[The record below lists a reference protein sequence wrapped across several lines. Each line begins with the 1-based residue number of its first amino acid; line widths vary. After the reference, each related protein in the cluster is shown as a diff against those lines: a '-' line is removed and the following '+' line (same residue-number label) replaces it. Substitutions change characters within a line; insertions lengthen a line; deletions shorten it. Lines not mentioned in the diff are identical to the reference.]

1 MGLVGSI
8 IGGVLGGRGGWL
20 GAIGGAFLGHYVE
33 ESIAAARRGKAPRRG
48 NYGARGDSAARA
60 VRVRAF
66 CQSAGAMFAKM
77 AKADGQV
84 SRDEIQTV
92 EYAFTRLGFAPED
105 RAVAVEAFRAAKDDA
120 RTIYDYAWLFTS
132 VVTNRTVRE
141 LFYELL
147 WDLACA
153 DGTVS
158 PREDAILRSM
168 PAHLR
173 ISPEWYALHAREH
186 LAGGGSAR
194 GGASG
199 RRRAEDAPPPR
210 DRLAEAYATLG
221 VPSGASD
228 DAVKKAY
235 RALAKKYHPDTLR
248 AQGLPDEMVGR
259 ATERMARINAAWGE
273 VKAARGL

>member
-1 MGLVGSI
+1 MGLIGSI
-8 IGGVLGGRGGWL
+8 IGGILGGRGGWL
-20 GAIGGAFLGHYVE
+20 GVIGGAFLGHCVE
-33 ESIAAARRGKAPRRG
+33 ESIAAAQQKKSPRRSHYGRRGEST
-48 NYGARGDSAARA
+48 ARAAR
-60 VRVRAF
+60 VHAF

-77 AKADGQV
+77 AKADGRV
-84 SRDEIQTV
+84 SRDEIKTV
-92 EYAFTRLGFAPED
+92 EYAFARLGFAPED

-120 RTIYDYAWLFTS
+120 RTIYDYALIFTS
-132 VVTNRTVRE
+132 VVTNRAVRE

-147 WDLACA
+147 WDLASA

-158 PREDAILRSM
+158 PREDAILRSI
-168 PAHLR
+168 PSHLR
-173 ISPEWYALHAREH
+173 ISPEWYVLHARAH

-199 RRRAEDAPPPR
+199 RRRAEDTPPPR

-221 VPSGASD
+221 VSSGASN

-259 ATERMARINAAWGE
+259 ANERMARINAAWDA
-273 VKAARGL
+273 VKTARGL

>member
-33 ESIAAARRGKAPRRG
+33 ESIAAARQGKSPRRG

-105 RAVAVEAFRAAKDDA
+105 RAVAVEAFRAAKDDT

-153 DGTVS
+153 DGTLS

-186 LAGGGSAR
+186 LAGGGSAH

-199 RRRAEDAPPPR
+199 RRRAEDAPPR